1 MCRKLV
7 YSILLLV
14 LGLMVS
20 VAGADVTSDLVAWW
34 ALDDGSGMTAKD
46 SAGHP
51 GGPHDGALQNG
62 PLWESA
68 DFKVGR
74 GALKFDG
81 IDDRIVVESFD
92 LQGTG
97 ITLAAWIKPPDL
109 ATFNDP
115 RLISKAQGGGTPDHY
130 WAMVLSGSGEDNLEF
145 RLRTDTG
152 APTRRTSPQGN
163 DMRADEWAHLAVTW
177 DAGDPFMR
185 LYKNGREIDSVSKAG
200 TAVGVGPGVRIG
212 VGNQSV
218 SAGSGSMDRPFP
230 GILDDVRIYERGL
243 SAEDI
248 TELVAWQGAPV
259 PLTLA
264 CCPSPADEATDV
276 PRDVVLSWTPGI
288 FAPPISGHKVF
299 LSENFN
305 DVNDGI
311 GGVTQDANSYEPAQR
326 LDLGKTYYWRIDEVN
341 GPPDYTVYQGD
352 VWSFTTE
359 PVGYPIEN
367 IIATASSMQSAAMGP
382 ENTVNGLG
390 LNDNNLHSKD
400 ESDMWL
406 SSVAGPQPTWIQY
419 EFDKVYK
426 LHQIM
431 VWNSN
436 QMVEPV
442 VGFGFKDVTI
452 EYSVNGT
459 DYTTLGTT
467 HQFAQAPGT
476 PGYAYN
482 TTVDFSGIGAKYIRL
497 TANSNW
503 GGILN
508 QYGLSEVRFFHIPV
522 QARKPYPDSGATDV
536 DVDVVLGWR
545 AGREAVTHDVYLS
558 TDEQAVID
566 GTVSATTVT
575 ETSHGPLSVDLAQ
588 TYYWKINEVNMAE
601 TPTTWEGD
609 LWNFATRE
617 FLVVDDFESYNDLDP
632 TDPESRRIFNVWKD
646 GYEVPTNGSLVGYES
661 PPFCEQTIVH
671 GGDQSMP
678 LFYDNAGGAAYSE
691 AELSLSPAQDWTKSG
706 IRSLVLYFHGDA
718 GNTGGQLYVKINNAK
733 ILFDG
738 SPAAISRPF
747 WTQWNIDLAAAGTN
761 LAAVNTLS
769 IGIDGAGVQGVLY
782 VDDIRLYRQAPEVLA
797 PQDPGTGNLVAYYAM
812 ENNTQDGSGNSH
824 HGTPSGGP
832 VYAPGIAGMAL
843 DFDGVDDRL
852 DLGSVDVAG
861 SGITLSLWLKPESY
875 MYNDTRVI
883 SKATSTS
890 ANDHWWMMSTNG
902 NNHVLRFRLKTN
914 DGSNTTTLIADSGGV
929 SEGEW
934 IHAAA
939 TWDGSM
945 MRIYRNLQEVGG
957 TAKGGTAVAVDASVN
972 AAIGNQPPGAG
983 DKHWVGLIDEVR

>member
-400 ESDMWL
+400 ESDMYM
-406 SSVAGPQPTWIQY
+406 SST
-419 EFDKVYK
+419 
-426 LHQIM
+426 
-431 VWNSN
+431 
-436 QMVEPV
+436 
-442 VGFGFKDVTI
+442 
-452 EYSVNGT
+452 
-459 DYTTLGTT
+459 
-467 HQFAQAPGT
+467 
-476 PGYAYN
+476 
-482 TTVDFSGIGAKYIRL
+482 
-497 TANSNW
+497 
-503 GGILN
+503 
-508 QYGLSEVRFFHIPV
+508 RF
-522 QARKPYPDSGATDV
+522 T
-536 DVDVVLGWR
+536 
-545 AGREAVTHDVYLS
+545 
-558 TDEQAVID
+558 
-566 GTVSATTVT
+566 
-575 ETSHGPLSVDLAQ
+575 
-588 TYYWKINEVNMAE
+588 NC
-601 TPTTWEGD
+601 
-609 LWNFATRE
+609 TR
-617 FLVVDDFESYNDLDP
+617 
-632 TDPESRRIFNVWKD
+632 
-646 GYEVPTNGSLVGYES
+646 
-661 PPFCEQTIVH
+661 
-671 GGDQSMP
+671 
-678 LFYDNAGGAAYSE
+678 
-691 AELSLSPAQDWTKSG
+691 
-706 IRSLVLYFHGDA
+706 
-718 GNTGGQLYVKINNAK
+718 
-733 ILFDG
+733 
-738 SPAAISRPF
+738 
-747 WTQWNIDLAAAGTN
+747 
-761 LAAVNTLS
+761 
-769 IGIDGAGVQGVLY
+769 
-782 VDDIRLYRQAPEVLA
+782 
-797 PQDPGTGNLVAYYAM
+797 
-812 ENNTQDGSGNSH
+812 
-824 HGTPSGGP
+824 
-832 VYAPGIAGMAL
+832 
-843 DFDGVDDRL
+843 
-852 DLGSVDVAG
+852 
-861 SGITLSLWLKPESY
+861 
-875 MYNDTRVI
+875 
-883 SKATSTS
+883 
-890 ANDHWWMMSTNG
+890 
-902 NNHVLRFRLKTN
+902 
-914 DGSNTTTLIADSGGV
+914 
-929 SEGEW
+929 
-934 IHAAA
+934 
-939 TWDGSM
+939 
-945 MRIYRNLQEVGG
+945 
-957 TAKGGTAVAVDASVN
+957 
-972 AAIGNQPPGAG
+972 
-983 DKHWVGLIDEVR
+983 

>member
-1 MCRKLV
+1 
-7 YSILLLV
+7 
-14 LGLMVS
+14 
-20 VAGADVTSDLVAWW
+20 
-34 ALDDGSGMTAKD
+34 
-46 SAGHP
+46 
-51 GGPHDGALQNG
+51 
-62 PLWESA
+62 
-68 DFKVGR
+68 
-74 GALKFDG
+74 
-81 IDDRIVVESFD
+81 
-92 LQGTG
+92 
-97 ITLAAWIKPPDL
+97 
-109 ATFNDP
+109 
-115 RLISKAQGGGTPDHY
+115 
-130 WAMVLSGSGEDNLEF
+130 
-145 RLRTDTG
+145 
-152 APTRRTSPQGN
+152 
-163 DMRADEWAHLAVTW
+163 
-177 DAGDPFMR
+177 
-185 LYKNGREIDSVSKAG
+185 
-200 TAVGVGPGVRIG
+200 
-212 VGNQSV
+212 
-218 SAGSGSMDRPFP
+218 
-230 GILDDVRIYERGL
+230 
-243 SAEDI
+243 
-248 TELVAWQGAPV
+248 
-259 PLTLA
+259 
-264 CCPSPADEATDV
+264 
-276 PRDVVLSWTPGI
+276 
-288 FAPPISGHKVF
+288 
-299 LSENFN
+299 
-305 DVNDGI
+305 
-311 GGVTQDANSYEPAQR
+311 
-326 LDLGKTYYWRIDEVN
+326 
-341 GPPDYTVYQGD
+341 
-352 VWSFTTE
+352 
-359 PVGYPIEN
+359 
-367 IIATASSMQSAAMGP
+367 
-382 ENTVNGLG
+382 
-390 LNDNNLHSKD
+390 
-400 ESDMWL
+400 
-406 SSVAGPQPTWIQY
+406 
-419 EFDKVYK
+419 
-426 LHQIM
+426 
-431 VWNSN
+431 
-436 QMVEPV
+436 MVEPV

-467 HQFAQAPGT
+467 HEFAQAPGT

-482 TTVDFSGIGAKYIRL
+482 TTVDFGGVGAKYIRLTANSNWGGILAKYIRL

-747 WTQWNIDLAAAGTN
+747 WTQWNIDLATAGTN

-832 VYAPGIAGMAL
+832 VYAP
-843 DFDGVDDRL
+843 
-852 DLGSVDVAG
+852 
-861 SGITLSLWLKPESY
+861 
-875 MYNDTRVI
+875 
-883 SKATSTS
+883 
-890 ANDHWWMMSTNG
+890 
-902 NNHVLRFRLKTN
+902 
-914 DGSNTTTLIADSGGV
+914 
-929 SEGEW
+929 
-934 IHAAA
+934 
-939 TWDGSM
+939 
-945 MRIYRNLQEVGG
+945 
-957 TAKGGTAVAVDASVN
+957 
-972 AAIGNQPPGAG
+972 
-983 DKHWVGLIDEVR
+983 

>member
-1 MCRKLV
+1 
-7 YSILLLV
+7 
-14 LGLMVS
+14 
-20 VAGADVTSDLVAWW
+20 
-34 ALDDGSGMTAKD
+34 
-46 SAGHP
+46 
-51 GGPHDGALQNG
+51 
-62 PLWESA
+62 
-68 DFKVGR
+68 
-74 GALKFDG
+74 
-81 IDDRIVVESFD
+81 
-92 LQGTG
+92 
-97 ITLAAWIKPPDL
+97 
-109 ATFNDP
+109 
-115 RLISKAQGGGTPDHY
+115 
-130 WAMVLSGSGEDNLEF
+130 
-145 RLRTDTG
+145 
-152 APTRRTSPQGN
+152 
-163 DMRADEWAHLAVTW
+163 
-177 DAGDPFMR
+177 
-185 LYKNGREIDSVSKAG
+185 
-200 TAVGVGPGVRIG
+200 
-212 VGNQSV
+212 
-218 SAGSGSMDRPFP
+218 
-230 GILDDVRIYERGL
+230 
-243 SAEDI
+243 
-248 TELVAWQGAPV
+248 
-259 PLTLA
+259 
-264 CCPSPADEATDV
+264 
-276 PRDVVLSWTPGI
+276 
-288 FAPPISGHKVF
+288 
-299 LSENFN
+299 
-305 DVNDGI
+305 
-311 GGVTQDANSYEPAQR
+311 
-326 LDLGKTYYWRIDEVN
+326 
-341 GPPDYTVYQGD
+341 
-352 VWSFTTE
+352 
-359 PVGYPIEN
+359 
-367 IIATASSMQSAAMGP
+367 
-382 ENTVNGLG
+382 
-390 LNDNNLHSKD
+390 
-400 ESDMWL
+400 
-406 SSVAGPQPTWIQY
+406 
-419 EFDKVYK
+419 
-426 LHQIM
+426 
-431 VWNSN
+431 
-436 QMVEPV
+436 
-442 VGFGFKDVTI
+442 
-452 EYSVNGT
+452 
-459 DYTTLGTT
+459 
-467 HQFAQAPGT
+467 
-476 PGYAYN
+476 
-482 TTVDFSGIGAKYIRL
+482 
-497 TANSNW
+497 
-503 GGILN
+503 
-508 QYGLSEVRFFHIPV
+508 
-522 QARKPYPDSGATDV
+522 
-536 DVDVVLGWR
+536 
-545 AGREAVTHDVYLS
+545 VYLS

-588 TYYWKINEVNMAE
+588 AYYWKINEVNMAE

-747 WTQWNIDLAAAGTN
+747 WTQWNIDLATAGTN
-761 LAAVNTLS
+761 LAAINTLS

-983 DKHWVGLIDEVR
+983 DKHWVGLIDEVRIHNRGLSEAELLYIASAQ

>member
-1 MCRKLV
+1 M
-7 YSILLLV
+7 
-14 LGLMVS
+14 
-20 VAGADVTSDLVAWW
+20 
-34 ALDDGSGMTAKD
+34 
-46 SAGHP
+46 
-51 GGPHDGALQNG
+51 
-62 PLWESA
+62 
-68 DFKVGR
+68 
-74 GALKFDG
+74 
-81 IDDRIVVESFD
+81 
-92 LQGTG
+92 
-97 ITLAAWIKPPDL
+97 
-109 ATFNDP
+109 
-115 RLISKAQGGGTPDHY
+115 
-130 WAMVLSGSGEDNLEF
+130 
-145 RLRTDTG
+145 
-152 APTRRTSPQGN
+152 
-163 DMRADEWAHLAVTW
+163 
-177 DAGDPFMR
+177 
-185 LYKNGREIDSVSKAG
+185 
-200 TAVGVGPGVRIG
+200 
-212 VGNQSV
+212 
-218 SAGSGSMDRPFP
+218 
-230 GILDDVRIYERGL
+230 
-243 SAEDI
+243 
-248 TELVAWQGAPV
+248 
-259 PLTLA
+259 
-264 CCPSPADEATDV
+264 
-276 PRDVVLSWTPGI
+276 
-288 FAPPISGHKVF
+288 
-299 LSENFN
+299 
-305 DVNDGI
+305 
-311 GGVTQDANSYEPAQR
+311 
-326 LDLGKTYYWRIDEVN
+326 
-341 GPPDYTVYQGD
+341 
-352 VWSFTTE
+352 
-359 PVGYPIEN
+359 
-367 IIATASSMQSAAMGP
+367 
-382 ENTVNGLG
+382 
-390 LNDNNLHSKD
+390 
-400 ESDMWL
+400 
-406 SSVAGPQPTWIQY
+406 
-419 EFDKVYK
+419 
-426 LHQIM
+426 
-431 VWNSN
+431 
-436 QMVEPV
+436 
-442 VGFGFKDVTI
+442 
-452 EYSVNGT
+452 
-459 DYTTLGTT
+459 
-467 HQFAQAPGT
+467 
-476 PGYAYN
+476 
-482 TTVDFSGIGAKYIRL
+482 
-497 TANSNW
+497 
-503 GGILN
+503 
-508 QYGLSEVRFFHIPV
+508 

-588 TYYWKINEVNMAE
+588 AYYWKINEVNMAE

-747 WTQWNIDLAAAGTN
+747 WTQWNIDLATAGTN
-761 LAAVNTLS
+761 LAAINTLS

-983 DKHWVGLIDEVR
+983 DKHWVGLIDEVRIHNRGLSEAELLYIASAQ